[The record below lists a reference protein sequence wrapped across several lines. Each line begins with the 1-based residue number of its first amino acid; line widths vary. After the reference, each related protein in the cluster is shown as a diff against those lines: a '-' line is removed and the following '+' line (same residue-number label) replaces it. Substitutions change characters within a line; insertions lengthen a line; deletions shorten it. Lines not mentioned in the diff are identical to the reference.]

1 MWLLYGRTPVL
12 AALKQGQR
20 DILGL
25 YIQGGYEGDHSREHI
40 MEIVDIAESMDVM
53 VKEGSRSEL
62 DQITNDGVHQGIVL
76 RVGMFP
82 APPIKELGVYAN
94 GQHTVMCSNNRTTV
108 HSARRKYPL
117 WLFLDGIQD
126 THNLGSILRSAL
138 YFGVDAV

>member
-1 MWLLYGRTPVL
+1 MWVPKRKLDIKTPGFGLNIPNTELLYGRTPVL

-82 APPIKELGVYAN
+82 APPIKELGV
-94 GQHTVMCSNNRTTV
+94 
-108 HSARRKYPL
+108 
-117 WLFLDGIQD
+117 
-126 THNLGSILRSAL
+126 
-138 YFGVDAV
+138 